1 MFLNVPNPLLIY
13 RALETSSTIPEMSLL
28 TLAHLLDTAALWEL
42 FSWAHKVI
50 SLCMKAPGP
59 QAAACG
65 RGALVTSSRTEPAG
79 LQTAQALGEEAADLV
94 FPGPEPI
101 LNCKAVVSP
110 PLFLGN
116 AEIKQRE
123 ATFWGI
129 KSGCE
134 IKPFMRQAPTLSSLQ
149 PFNHLCFLGKT
160 SSNLEKAFSVQDQ
173 PATGNCC
180 FI

>member
-1 MFLNVPNPLLIY
+1 
-13 RALETSSTIPEMSLL
+13 MSLL
-28 TLAHLLDTAALWEL
+28 TLGL
-42 FSWAHKVI
+42 FSKHCSVMGVVLLGPH
-50 SLCMKAPGP
+50 SDQPCMKARGP
-59 QAAACG
+59 RAAACG
-65 RGALVTSSRTEPAG
+65 RGPLATSSTAEPAG

-101 LNCKAVVSP
+101 LNCKAVFSP

-116 AEIKQRE
+116 AEVKQRE

-134 IKPFMRQAPTLSSLQ
+134 IKPFETNSNPLWGSLQ
-149 PFNHLCFLGKT
+149 PFNHL
-160 SSNLEKAFSVQDQ
+160 SSNLEKAFSVQGQ